1 MQLLFVNIR
10 SIFSSRE
17 EFYANREL
25 RSYWE
30 DHAALIH
37 LTPHSHRV
45 DDYRVK
51 VLTIYYL
58 HL

>member
-1 MQLLFVNIR
+1 MPTESLEVIV
-10 SIFSSRE
+10 
-17 EFYANREL
+17 
-25 RSYWE
+25 E